1 MAQLTWN
8 DAPGVCTALMDEVPV
23 CALKIKDIG
32 GVAASWLDER
42 LWPAP
47 SHLPKAMPQPTR
59 FFTTMDEAKAA
70 VEDMLKG

>member
-8 DAPGVCTALMDEVPV
+8 DTPGVCTALMDEVPV

-47 SHLPKAMPQPTR
+47 AHLPKAMPQPTR
-59 FFTTMDEAKAA
+59 FFTTMAEAKQA
-70 VEDMLKG
+70 VEEALTN